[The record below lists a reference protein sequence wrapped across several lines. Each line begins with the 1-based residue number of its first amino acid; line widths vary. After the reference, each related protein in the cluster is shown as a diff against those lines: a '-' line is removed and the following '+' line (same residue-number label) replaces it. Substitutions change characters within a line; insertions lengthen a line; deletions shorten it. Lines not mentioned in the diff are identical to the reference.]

1 MSTTAPAP
9 HRSLTKRLVADS
21 SVAVKIGLCIA
32 LLVLVAAGLTGL
44 AVQRMGMLS
53 SESARLYDQT
63 SVPMTSVIAIEQQF
77 GGDRVRNA
85 EVPALS
91 GVDLMNVTTE
101 QEGRFRDT
109 QAMLDRYEPLASSP
123 DRMKAIRTAMTAY
136 QAGSLKLF
144 DMMKQGDRAGAL
156 TYTMGQL
163 RDAANGVN
171 DALSAEG
178 DALTKNAKALHEEGA
193 AQAASAIRI
202 MWIVLGAAALLSI
215 ALAFSVLRGVLKKV
229 NAVRGALE
237 SMAQGDLTAE
247 LHLDSRDELGRMGE
261 ALTSAQA
268 SLRGTLAVVT
278 ETAHAVAAAAEEL
291 SAASGQVA
299 SGSEETSVQAGV
311 VAAAA
316 EQVSRNVQ
324 AVAAGAEQMGASIRE
339 IAQSA
344 TEAAKVAQQATSVA
358 AAANESVGRLGESSA
373 EIGNVV
379 KLITSIAEQ
388 TNLLALNATIEAA
401 RAGEAGKG
409 FAVVAGE
416 VKDLA
421 RETARATEDI
431 ARRVETIQADTAGAV
446 TSIGEIGSIVAAI
459 NDHQMTIASAVEEQT
474 ATTNEMSRGVAEA
487 ATGSGEIAQ
496 NITAV
501 AAAASTSSQVLGQM
515 GDSVSELARLS
526 ADLRGRVAAFTV

>member
-1 MSTTAPAP
+1 MSTTARAP
-9 HRSLTKRLVADS
+9 RRSLTKRLFSDS
-21 SVAVKIGLCIA
+21 SIAVKIGLCLA

-44 AVQRMGMLS
+44 SVQRMDSLNAG
-53 SESARLYDQT
+53 SEQLYDQT
-63 SVPMTSVIAIEQQF
+63 SLPMQQIIMIEREF
-77 GGDRVRNA
+77 GGDRGRVGL
-85 EVPALS
+85 VPALGS
-91 GVDLMNVTTE
+91 VDLTNQVTE
-101 QEGRFRDT
+101 LGGRFRDM
-109 QAMLDRYEPLASSP
+109 QSYIDKYAPMASSQESIQS
-123 DRMKAIRTAMTAY
+123 IRTEMTVYENDA
-136 QAGSLKLF
+136 QKMF
-144 DMMKQGDRAGAL
+144 DMVGAGDIAGAAVYTQNTL
-156 TYTMGQL
+156 TKQASTT
-163 RDAANGVN
+163 N
-171 DALSAEG
+171 DAIAAEA
-178 DALTKNAKALHEEGA
+178 DALAKKAKALHETGV
-193 AQAASAIRI
+193 AQSSSSIRF
-202 MWIVLGAAALLSI
+202 MWILLVVASVASI
-215 ALAFSVLRGVLKKV
+215 ALGFSVLRGVLKKV
-229 NAVRGALE
+229 NAVKAGLE
-237 SMAQGDLTAE
+237 AMAAGDLTKE
-247 LHLDSRDELGRMGE
+247 LRLDSRDEVGRMAQ
-261 ALTSAQA
+261 ALTAAQG
-268 SLRGTLAVVT
+268 SLRGTLSVVA
-278 ETAHAVAAAAEEL
+278 ETAAAVAAAAEEL

-344 TEAAKVAQQATSVA
+344 TEAAKVASQATGVA

-446 TSIGEIGSIVAAI
+446 TSIGQIGSIVAAI

-474 ATTNEMSRGVAEA
+474 ATTNEMSRGVTEA

-501 AAAASTSSQVLGQM
+501 ASAASTSSQVLGQM
-515 GDSVSELARLS
+515 GDSVAELARLS
-526 ADLRGRVAAFTV
+526 ADLRTRVAAFTV

>member
-1 MSTTAPAP
+1 MSTVVPPAP
-9 HRSLTKRLVADS
+9 RSLLKRLTADS
-21 SVAVKIGLCIA
+21 SIALKIGLCLA

-44 AVQRMGMLS
+44 SVQRMDSLS
-53 SESARLYDQT
+53 SESGRLYDRT
-63 SVPMTSVIAIEQQF
+63 TVPLTAIVDIQQQF
-77 GGDRVRNA
+77 AGDRVRNA

-91 GVDLMNVTTE
+91 GADLTGMIAE
-101 QEGRFRDT
+101 LQGRFKDT
-109 QAMLDRYEPLASSP
+109 QALLTKYEPMASSP
-123 DRMKAIRTAMTAY
+123 QSAKAMETEMAAY
-136 QAGSLKLF
+136 QVDSQKMF
-144 DMMKQGDRAGAL
+144 DLMTTGDRAGAL
-156 TYTMGQL
+156 AYTVGGL
-163 RDAANGVN
+163 RDQATAANTAVTSEAA
-171 DALSAEG
+171 AL
-178 DALTKNAKALHEEGA
+178 AKLAKSLHDTGA

-202 MWIVLGAAALLSI
+202 MWIVLGVASV
-215 ALAFSVLRGVLKKV
+215 LAIVLGMAVLRGVLAKV
-229 NAVRGALE
+229 NAVKAGLE
-237 SMAQGDLTAE
+237 AMAAGDLTKE
-247 LHLDSRDELGRMGE
+247 LHLDSRDEVGRMAA
-261 ALTSAQA
+261 ALTSAQG
-268 SLRGTLAVVT
+268 SLRGTLSVVA
-278 ETAHAVAAAAEEL
+278 ETAAAVAAAAEEL

-344 TEAAKVAQQATSVA
+344 TEAAKVASQATGVA

-421 RETARATEDI
+421 RETAKATEDI

-446 TSIGEIGSIVAAI
+446 SSIGQIGSIVAAI

-474 ATTNEMSRGVAEA
+474 ATTNEMSRGVTEA

-496 NITAV
+496 NITSV
-501 AAAASTSSQVLGQM
+501 ASAASTSSQVLGQM
-515 GDSVSELARLS
+515 GDSVAELARLS
-526 ADLRGRVAAFTV
+526 ADLRTRVAAFTV

>member
-1 MSTTAPAP
+1 MSTTAP
-9 HRSLTKRLVADS
+9 HRSLTKRLFADS
-21 SVAVKIGLCIA
+21 SIALKLGLCLA

-44 AVQRMGMLS
+44 SVQRMNTLNA
-53 SESARLYDQT
+53 ESGRLYDQT
-63 SVPMTSVIAIEQQF
+63 SVPMTSIVALESQF
-77 GGDRVRNA
+77 AGDRVRNA
-85 EVPALS
+85 EVPSMS
-91 GVDLMNVTTE
+91 GVDLINTVTDL
-101 QEGRFRDT
+101 QGRFRDT
-109 QAMLDRYEPLASSP
+109 QAMLDKYAPLSSSP
-123 DRMKAIRTAMTAY
+123 DLMKKLRDQMAAY
-136 QAGSLKLF
+136 QTDSQKMF
-144 DMMKQGDRAGAL
+144 DMMSAGDRASAL
-156 TYTMGQL
+156 TFTTGQL
-163 RDAANGVN
+163 RDEAGGVN
-171 DALSAEG
+171 DALAAE
-178 DALTKNAKALHEEGA
+178 AESLTKKARSLHEQGA

-202 MWIVLGAAALLSI
+202 MWIVLGVASLAAI
-215 ALAFSVLRGVLKKV
+215 GLATSVLRGVLGKV
-229 NAVRGALE
+229 NAVKRALE
-237 SMAQGDLTAE
+237 TMAAGDLTSE
-247 LHLDSRDELGRMGE
+247 LHLDSRDEVGRMAA
-261 ALTSAQA
+261 ALTQTQA
-268 SLRGTLAVVT
+268 SLRTTLGVVT
-278 ETAHAVAAAAEEL
+278 ETAAAVAAAAEEL

-344 TEAAKVAQQATSVA
+344 TEAAKVAQQATGVA
-358 AAANESVGRLGESSA
+358 AAANQSVGRLGESSA

-421 RETARATEDI
+421 RETAKATEDI

-446 TSIGEIGSIVAAI
+446 SAIGEIGSIVATI
-459 NDHQMTIASAVEEQT
+459 NDHQMTIASAVEQQT
-474 ATTNEMSRGVAEA
+474 ATTNEMSRGVTEA

-496 NITAV
+496 NITSV
-501 AAAASTSSQVLGQM
+501 ASAASTSSQVLGRM
-515 GDSVSELARLS
+515 GDSVAELARLS
-526 ADLRGRVAAFTV
+526 ADLRTRVAAFTV